1 MGMESKKITFLGHF
15 GAGNLGNECTLQA
28 IIERALRR
36 WPEASLQCGCT
47 DPKDVESRHN
57 IPAFYWSVSASRRN
71 RAAVGGRLRAAVM
84 RIFGELGQ
92 FSQCLRRVWWSDML
106 IVCGTQIV
114 SDNLTGPKGWPYE
127 LFKWSML
134 AALCRVKVLF
144 IGIGV
149 GPIDHPVSRW
159 LIKRSLGFASYRSYR
174 DKESRQYMEA
184 IGFNTDRDSVC
195 PDLAFGLSCEL
206 LRSKEDRARQRRVVG
221 VGLGYI
227 AGLAEVW
234 TKSHQDYIKM
244 MADFVCWLV
253 EHDYN
258 VRLLI
263 GDFHHD
269 VEVREEVVNAIKGR
283 VVEVG
288 RVVAE
293 PILSVEELLRQLDET
308 DLVISSRFHNLVLAL
323 LLNRPVIAL
332 SYQAKFDALMAEL
345 GLSDYCLPL
354 GTVDV
359 GSLTKL
365 FEQLQNDAER
375 LKPHI
380 RNKIEK
386 FREALDEQYAVAFAE
401 V

>member
-1 MGMESKKITFLGHF
+1 
-15 GAGNLGNECTLQA
+15 
-28 IIERALRR
+28 
-36 WPEASLQCGCT
+36 
-47 DPKDVESRHN
+47 
-57 IPAFYWSVSASRRN
+57 
-71 RAAVGGRLRAAVM
+71 
-84 RIFGELGQ
+84 
-92 FSQCLRRVWWSDML
+92 
-106 IVCGTQIV
+106 
-114 SDNLTGPKGWPYE
+114 
-127 LFKWSML
+127 
-134 AALCRVKVLF
+134 
-144 IGIGV
+144 
-149 GPIDHPVSRW
+149 
-159 LIKRSLGFASYRSYR
+159 
-174 DKESRQYMEA
+174 
-184 IGFNTDRDSVC
+184 
-195 PDLAFGLSCEL
+195 
-206 LRSKEDRARQRRVVG
+206 
-221 VGLGYI
+221 
-227 AGLAEVW
+227 
-234 TKSHQDYIKM
+234 M

-269 VEVREEVVNAIKGR
+269 VKVREEVVNAIKGR

-323 LLNRPVIAL
+323 LLNKPVIAL